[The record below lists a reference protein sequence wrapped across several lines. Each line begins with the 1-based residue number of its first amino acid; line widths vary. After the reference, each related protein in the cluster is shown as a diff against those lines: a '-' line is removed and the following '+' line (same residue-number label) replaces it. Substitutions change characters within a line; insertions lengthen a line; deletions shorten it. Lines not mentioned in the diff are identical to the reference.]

1 MSTAS
6 VKSSR
11 SRATLPVFACLRG
24 QRRASARPRRSHAAA
39 GGFSLVEVM
48 VALGIL
54 AFASLSVAQLFAVA
68 TKANFASKSQTSTTM
83 LAVAKMEQLKSLTWG
98 FDQSSSNM
106 GLPISDTT
114 TDLSL
119 PTPTGGGRGLNPS
132 PASALD
138 ADTPGYVDYLDIDG
152 TWVGNGGN
160 PPAPTF
166 YIRRWAITPLPTNPN
181 NTLVFEVHVTTI
193 RQVGMNQP
201 GQPRWGQDAH
211 LVSVKTRKA
220 Q

>member
-6 VKSSR
+6 AKSSQLKN
-11 SRATLPVFACLRG
+11 S
-24 QRRASARPRRSHAAA
+24 SARLEPGATRRRTA
-39 GGFSLVEVM
+39 GFSLVEVM
-48 VALGIL
+48 ISLGIL
-54 AFASLSVAQLFAVA
+54 AFATLSVAQLFAVA
-68 TKANFASKSQTSTTM
+68 VKANFASKSQTSTTM

-98 FDQSSSNM
+98 FDQASSNL
-106 GLPISDTT
+106 GLPITDTT

-119 PTPTGGGRGLNPS
+119 PTPTAGGSGLNPGGS
-132 PASALD
+132 LD
-138 ADTPGYVDYLDIDG
+138 ADVNGYVDYLDIDG
-152 TWVGNGGN
+152 NWVGKAGN
-160 PPAPTF
+160 RPPATF

-201 GQPRWGQDAH
+201 GQHRWGQDAH